1 MATLTIIDPDGTRH
15 QLNANAGSSVL
26 QIARRNDIAIEG
38 ACEGCLSCST
48 CHVVVDQEGYRRLP
62 APGEDEAEMLNLAY
76 GLTATSRLGCR
87 VHVTNEL
94 DGLVVTVA
102 PKFPG

>member
-1 MATLTIIDPDGTRH
+1 MAMLTIIDPDGTRH
-15 QLNANAGSSVL
+15 QLNAKPGSSVL
-26 QIARRNDIAIEG
+26 QIARQNDIAIEG

-48 CHVVVDQEGYRRLP
+48 CHVVVDRQDYRRLP

-87 VHVTNEL
+87 VRMSEEL

-102 PKFPG
+102 EKFPG